1 MKKKFSQKKL
11 QQKNGLT
18 ASVIINSLTWAV
30 TARSKGW
37 VGSAQSV
44 LTLMSYYVYN
54 IYKPGSYFLAKCL
67 EKKCVKVVP
76 NS

>member
-54 IYKPGSYFLAKCL
+54 IYKPATAYESLIS
-67 EKKCVKVVP
+67 EK
-76 NS
+76 